1 MSAINK
7 NIVSFSHDLHS
18 SDELQL
24 CKQHCL
30 FLEHLI
36 QFGQVSPMDNII
48 VDFKSLS
55 SLYLSQLANEINI
68 YRSSSK
74 ERAELI
80 DFAHFL
86 RDISLEIENM
96 LISHH

>member
-1 MSAINK
+1 MDYFDNHSL
-7 NIVSFSHDLHS
+7 DLHS
-18 SDELQL
+18 TDDFKL
-24 CKQHCL
+24 CKQQCL

-48 VDFKSLS
+48 ADFKSLS

-86 RDISLEIENM
+86 RDISREIEDM
-96 LISHH
+96 LIFHH